1 MIKAIK
7 YELNEG
13 ILSIQESEYYQKC
26 KVATA
31 LYPFA
36 SFIIK
41 DETLKNYVDVARE
54 YYRVFEDRL
63 KQSGVELSN
72 KSFDAVM
79 NQIHSREQESP
90 FYPEHHDNG
99 NGIYSSPMSFI
110 DSHHGRNYLVELIM
124 PSSQKLMLFGSGTL
138 SLSYYEGI
146 DVLEY
151 RKKKISLM
159 EALQILDKK
168 AEEIEE
174 EEMTMLS
181 LDGSGMKAVNP
192 YYPSQS
198 HGTKRYGEKKQR
210 RKIRVRVRRQSTES
224 VLLCVNQRRTNV

>member
-1 MIKAIK
+1 M
-7 YELNEG
+7 
-13 ILSIQESEYYQKC
+13 
-26 KVATA
+26 
-31 LYPFA
+31 
-36 SFIIK
+36 
-41 DETLKNYVDVARE
+41 KNYVDVARE
-54 YYRVFEDRL
+54 YYRGFEDRL
-63 KQSGVELSN
+63 KQSEVELSYQ
-72 KSFDAVM
+72 SFDAVM
-79 NQIHSREQESP
+79 NQIHNREQESP
-90 FYPEHHDNG
+90 YYPERHDNG
-99 NGIYSSPMSFI
+99 NGMYSSPISFI

-124 PSSQKLMLFGSGTL
+124 PSSQKRILFGSGTL

-210 RKIRVRVRRQSTES
+210 RKISVRVRRQSTES